1 MHAPGSSTTSSSE
14 DEWALRATLRLCGS
28 VPPPTYADLRTTAH
42 LQTFDVRDG
51 SAALWSDSGKLFLVD
66 VFPQSHARS
75 KKTPLLRHVLLDPP
89 LLPHE
94 ASEVEQIKFN
104 TSGSQVLL
112 LAKSW
117 LKVLRLPV
125 DTKRKALSLQ
135 RRSGDGST
143 LRYLVR
149 YEDGSEE
156 GVVLEEDELQD
167 LDDVREQ
174 IERRAAADKRV
185 AFISREQG
193 VAGVRAVGYFT
204 SVCHAAWHPLSDT
217 HVVVLSDAE
226 EIEVFNSQQ
235 DVSKPEQRHCLDF
248 PAKARATRAVSV
260 CFSFGA
266 SANLRQHQA
275 VQTQAVQIWDAFTC
289 YVLRSDGAV
298 YALCPLVPYNC
309 IVSKTF
315 YQSLASEVD
324 AQIAICK
331 KDMKAN
337 STSGQQTRLLLLKSQ
352 KYWLQEGWAQANTRR
367 NSLPPGGRARLV
379 PAEKDA
385 VDLDAF
391 CYVSPHVSGI
401 SPNTWPLALQGP
413 MDVTPQSIVE
423 GKNQVSGGSSA
434 TSLLAV
440 PHASCNTADNLSAST
455 SPFLMRTFT
464 SGHVELILLDAPI
477 RPQWKS
483 QRQPTAATT
492 VRNPTALL
500 LECLNLGIDDS
511 GGKAVLE
518 RDAADP
524 RLVYCLHSTGVHVIN
539 VSWVFALAS
548 GKQFTTLPKSSVRH
562 VFSVS
567 PNSTGSSRVA
577 PAVPGT
583 VVSNVVGARVVK
595 NVNFGHLLLLR
606 LASGSFEVVNV
617 SAASSELLK
626 GMLADSHSANRDGQ
640 SPQKTLPG
648 TLASMANSKSRAPV
662 TSSSS
667 DGRIQ
672 PFGDI
677 VAAKLEALSARGTRV
692 TGHTLMHEIDDA
704 VLAFVLERVKILYE
718 DVEYVDE
725 MDQLI
730 RDRLQLHAT
739 MVKTQTEKL
748 LHVQETVDD
757 ARAFMKELQGKA
769 ERALAVQQNL
779 SKRAAA
785 VLQAVK
791 ENQPH
796 LSRAEREFNDEL
808 ELMAVE
814 VRRMKSRVAELT
826 VQGQRA
832 VRSLESSGTS
842 APPSGRYYSPLSG
855 TGSSQSSVLSA
866 EKKQMCFDVL
876 RAETQLIDDAK
887 AMLEDLSASLQ
898 QTKERP
904 VALPK
909 LTRYQVSRAFGSSP
923 SRQVPPRMESDW
935 RTIRHS
941 EFCPRVSVRSKAAAA
956 AAAFR
961 PPRDFVVE
969 CRSTVPARGFTFS
982 T

>member
-1 MHAPGSSTTSSSE
+1 MHAPAAGSSATATTATSASK
-14 DEWALRATLRLCGS
+14 DDWALRANLRLCGS
-28 VPPPTYADLRTTAH
+28 VPPPTYADLRTAAH

-51 SAALWSDSGKLFLVD
+51 SAALWSDSGRLFLVD
-66 VFPQSHARS
+66 VFHQSHATS
-75 KKTPLLRHVLLDPP
+75 TPPPLLRHVLLDPP

-94 ASEVEQIKFN
+94 AAAVEQIKLN
-104 TSGSQVLL
+104 ASGSQVLL
-112 LAKSW
+112 VAKKW

-125 DTKRKALSLQ
+125 ETERQPLRLQ
-135 RRSGDGST
+135 RRPEDDRR
-143 LRYLVR
+143 LWFLVK

-156 GVVLEEDELQD
+156 SVALDDAAQTD
-167 LDDVREQ
+167 LDDVQEQ
-174 IERRAAADKRV
+174 VTRRANADKRV
-185 AFISREQG
+185 AFVSQEQG
-193 VAGVRAVGYFT
+193 VGGVRAIGYFAN
-204 SVCHAAWHPLSDT
+204 VCYAAWHPLSDT

-226 EIEVFNSQQ
+226 EIELFNTQQ

-248 PAKARATRAVSV
+248 PAKARATGAGSVSV
-260 CFSFGA
+260 SFGA
-266 SANLRQHQA
+266 STCLLQHQT
-275 VQTQAVQIWDAFTC
+275 VQTQAVQIWEAFTC

-298 YALCPLVPYNC
+298 YALCPLVPYDC
-309 IVSKTF
+309 VVSKPF
-315 YQSLASEVD
+315 YQLLTSEVD
-324 AQIAICK
+324 AQISICK
-331 KDMKAN
+331 DAIKAN
-337 STSGQQTRLLLLKSQ
+337 GSGLQTRLLLLKSQ
-352 KYWLQEGWAQANTRR
+352 KYWLQEGWAQAYTRR
-367 NSLPPGGRARLV
+367 KSPPPGGRARAF
-379 PAEKDA
+379 PADNDT
-385 VDLDAF
+385 VDPDAF

-413 MDVTPQSIVE
+413 MDVSPQSIVE
-423 GKNQVSGGSSA
+423 GKNQVAGGSSA
-434 TSLLAV
+434 TSLLVV
-440 PHASCNTADNLSAST
+440 PHAPRRTAETLSMSA

-483 QRQPTAATT
+483 QRQPAATT
-492 VRNPTALL
+492 AARNPTALL
-500 LECLNLGIDDS
+500 LECLNLGVDDS

-567 PNSTGSSRVA
+567 PNSMSSSPAA
-577 PAVPGT
+577 PGA

-595 NVNFGHLLLLR
+595 NVDFGHLLLLR

-626 GMLADSHSANRDGQ
+626 GMLADSNGANRDGQ
-640 SPQKTLPG
+640 SSQKTLPG
-648 TLASMANSKSRAPV
+648 TLASIANSKSRALV

-667 DGRIQ
+667 DGTIQ
-672 PFGDI
+672 PFEDI

-692 TGHTLMHEIDDA
+692 TGNTLMHEIDED
-704 VLAFVLERVKILYE
+704 VLVFVLERVKILYE

-739 MVKTQTEKL
+739 MAKTQTEKL
-748 LHVQETVDD
+748 VHVQATVDD
-757 ARAFMKELQGKA
+757 ARTSMKELQEKV

-796 LSRAEREFNDEL
+796 LSRAEREFKDNLD
-808 ELMAVE
+808 LMAVE
-814 VRRMKSRVAELT
+814 VRRMKSRVAELI

-832 VRSLESSGTS
+832 VRSLGNSGPPAPSSS
-842 APPSGRYYSPLSG
+842 RQWSPLRS
-855 TGSSQSSVLSA
+855 TDSSRPPTLSA
-866 EKKQMCFDVL
+866 EKKQICFDVL

-887 AMLEDLSASLQ
+887 VMLEDLSANLQ
-898 QTKERP
+898 QTK
-904 VALPK
+904 A
-909 LTRYQVSRAFGSSP
+909 
-923 SRQVPPRMESDW
+923 
-935 RTIRHS
+935 
-941 EFCPRVSVRSKAAAA
+941 
-956 AAAFR
+956 
-961 PPRDFVVE
+961 
-969 CRSTVPARGFTFS
+969 
-982 T
+982 